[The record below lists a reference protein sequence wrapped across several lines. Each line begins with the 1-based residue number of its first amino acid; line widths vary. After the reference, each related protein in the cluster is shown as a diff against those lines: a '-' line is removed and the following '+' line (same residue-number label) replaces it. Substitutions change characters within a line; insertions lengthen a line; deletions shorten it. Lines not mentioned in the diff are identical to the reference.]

1 MKIPLYKPYIS
12 KNEENAVLRVLKSG
26 KLSKGKEVELFEKE
40 FAKYVGKKYAVA
52 VNSGTSGLHLSV
64 KVMNW
69 KKGDEIITTPFTY
82 IASSNALLFE
92 NLRPVFVDIDI
103 NTLNIDP
110 DKIEDQITDKTK
122 GMLLVDI
129 LGLPVDYD
137 KLVKLKNKYNL
148 PIIEDAC
155 EALGRST
162 SNFTVG
168 KLADIT
174 VYGFH
179 ENKQLTTAGEG
190 GMIVTDNIEI
200 AKKCRAMRDQGRS
213 LDENWMDN
221 VILGYNFRLTEVQ
234 SAFGREQ
241 LKIIDKIL
249 KKRQLIAKR
258 YSNGLKNLRSI
269 SIPIQKSF
277 EMRSWFSYYIVCE
290 SSFVRDEICEALLSN
305 GIASSKNYFPPVY
318 NFPMYKSYKGNC
330 KNTENISKTLLALPM
345 YYEMNFKQ
353 VDKVIKII
361 KMAIEK

>member
-12 KNEENAVLRVLKSG
+12 KNERSAVLRVLKSG
-26 KLSKGKEVELFEKE
+26 KLSKGREVEHFEEE
-40 FAKYVGKKYAVA
+40 FAKYVGKKYAIA

-64 KVMNW
+64 KAMNW
-69 KKGDEIITTPFTY
+69 KDGDEIITTPFTY

-92 NLRPVFVDIDI
+92 NVKPVFVDIDI
-103 NTLNIDP
+103 ESLNIDP
-110 DKIEDQITDKTK
+110 NKIKEQITDKTK

-137 KLVKLKNKYNL
+137 KLVKLKNKFNL
-148 PIIEDAC
+148 LIIEDAC
-155 EALGRST
+155 EALGRPTGS
-162 SNFTVG
+162 FTVG
-168 KLADIT
+168 KLADVT

-200 AKKCRAMRDQGRS
+200 TKKCRAMRDQGRS
-213 LDENWMDN
+213 FDKNWMDN

-249 KKRQLIAKR
+249 KKRRLIAKR

-318 NFPMYKSYKGNC
+318 NFPMYKGYKGNC
-330 KNTENISKTLLALPM
+330 KNTEIISKTLLALPM
-345 YYEMNFKQ
+345 FYEMNFKQ